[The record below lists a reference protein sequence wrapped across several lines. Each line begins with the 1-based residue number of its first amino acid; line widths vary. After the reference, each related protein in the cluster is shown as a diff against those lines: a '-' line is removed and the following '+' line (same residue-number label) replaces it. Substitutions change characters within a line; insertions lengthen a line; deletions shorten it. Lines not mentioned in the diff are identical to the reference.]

1 MTKTQRALALIAVL
15 TLPAPFPGCAGT
27 GRPFEDRLPT
37 SEEVAVEVEPQE
49 LSFTHTVGESPCP
62 QLVGRLTIRNRGTSP
77 FTTDVRLL
85 AGAPLSFG
93 PDQTVLPGQ
102 SVTVDV
108 FFTCTGQTD
117 FSVTG
122 TVLRPQDGSDDNAT
136 NSRFTVRGTIVRR
149 TGAVERRFTHE
160 NPA

>member
-1 MTKTQRALALIAVL
+1 MTKRALAFIAVL
-15 TLPAPFPGCAGT
+15 TLPAALPGCAGM

-49 LSFTHTVGESPCP
+49 LSFTHTVGETPCP

-77 FTTDVRLL
+77 FTTNVRLL
-85 AGAPLSFG
+85 EGAPISFG

-102 SVTVDV
+102 SVTIDV
-108 FFTCTGQTD
+108 FFTCTGQQG

-122 TVLRPQDGSDDNAT
+122 TVLRPQDGSDDNAD
-136 NSRFTVRGTIVRR
+136 NSRFTVTGRIVR
-149 TGAVERRFTHE
+149 
-160 NPA
+160 